1 MPLIQNLKPK
11 KEAVM
16 ELLSVFAIGFI
27 GALTPGPDILFVLRT
42 SLCNGARAAFSAFLG
57 IASGWAIF
65 LGALYLGLG
74 LVLGSAEVQ
83 SALMLCGGVYL
94 AYLAYA
100 LLTSQAPVLPQ
111 TSSHTRALDASR
123 PRALLGFYLKALGI
137 NLSNPKAILF
147 FGTIIVPFMEV
158 DLGARIG
165 VLFCALSLPFLGV
178 IALGGAIGGYL
189 TPKVFVWID
198 RICGVVFAGFS
209 AYLLYTSLGAWWA
222 VFGG

>member
-1 MPLIQNLKPK
+1 
-11 KEAVM
+11 M
-16 ELLSVFAIGFI
+16 ELLSVFVIGFI

-83 SALMLCGGVYL
+83 SALMLGGGVYL

-111 TSSHTRALDASR
+111 TSSHTRALDSTR

-178 IALGGAIGGYL
+178 IARGGAIGGYL